1 MALDFTTIWWFH
13 FSLYWVVSSSLKSVK
28 NGCVAF
34 ELVVWLWWCSFF
46 SSFLFIVVVVFFA
59 VVFFFFLSRKLWLMK
74 YNMFMCL
81 AKFHL
86 FSLFGITSQE
96 LHMYKYIVFFVFVF
110 SFLSFLLL
118 LLFSLNL
125 IYSLFS
131 YLTICCGFISHVEEE
146 KKTISNVI
154 SFALSWVNA
163 QSVCRHTLHIH
174 TRARRQMCRRNSCVN
189 L

>member
-1 MALDFTTIWWFH
+1 MDVLLLSWSCGCGGVRFFPH
-13 FSLYWVVSSSLKSVK
+13 FFSLLLSFSLLLCSS
-28 NGCVAF
+28 
-34 ELVVWLWWCSFF
+34 
-46 SSFLFIVVVVFFA
+46 
-59 VVFFFFLSRKLWLMK
+59 FFLSRKLWLMK

-96 LHMYKYIVFFVFVF
+96 LHMYKYMVFFVFVF